1 MFADFEAAQ
10 AAMVHDGARAF
21 APDPDAHAVY
31 NELYGIYRELHD
43 AFGGVAGARERP
55 ADADEARARCARAR
69 NGAAST
75 WGNVMLAA
83 DLRER
88 VCRANKDLAASG
100 LVVGTFGN
108 VSAADYEQGLLVI
121 KPSGVP
127 YEALTPA
134 HMVPVSLETG
144 EVVDGTWRP
153 SSDTATHLA
162 LCRAFRCGAVVH
174 THSEFATA
182 FAQARLAIPCL
193 GTTHADY
200 FGGDIP
206 VTREMTSAEVDGDY
220 EHQTGAVI
228 VETFRAAGIDP
239 HEVPAVLVANHGPFT
254 WGPTRRRRR

>member
-1 MFADFEAAQ
+1 
-10 AAMVHDGARAF
+10 
-21 APDPDAHAVY
+21 
-31 NELYGIYRELHD
+31 
-43 AFGGVAGARERP
+43 
-55 ADADEARARCARAR
+55 
-69 NGAAST
+69 
-75 WGNVMLAA
+75 MLAA

-127 YEALTPA
+127 YAALTPA

-144 EVVDGTWRP
+144 AVVDSTWRP

-162 LCRAFRCGAVVH
+162 LCRAFGCGAVVH

-206 VTREMTSAEVDGDY
+206 VTREMTGTEVEGDY
-220 EHQTGAVI
+220 EHQTGVVI

-254 WGPTRRRRR
+254 WGPSAAAAVESAGVLEFVARLAALSMLLRADLQRPGAALIAKHYQRKHGPTATYGQQD